1 MNIYQKLIEVRKV
14 VPYLQKKDK
23 GGQYEYVGSS
33 DVLGRVRAKMD
44 ELGLLIIPAVIG
56 HKVSEST
63 VEYIE
68 KGKYGDKPKKTTT
81 YFTELV
87 MVMKWVNAEN
97 PEEFIDVPWYGQG
110 VDIAGEK
117 GVGKAL
123 TYAEK
128 YFLLKSFNIATD
140 KDDPDAFQ
148 NKLEEQ
154 EKPDK
159 PEGKNPPSEE
169 NGNSK
174 ITKAQAKAITDRLD
188 KLKSKEYVLNYY
200 KLANAEDM
208 TVETLSKINDWC
220 NKKEQKAS

>member
-1 MNIYQKLIEVRKV
+1 VNIYQKLIEVRKV

-154 EKPDK
+154 E
-159 PEGKNPPSEE
+159 

-188 KLKSKEYVLNYY
+188 RLKSKEYVLNYY

>member
-154 EKPDK
+154 E
-159 PEGKNPPSEE
+159 

-188 KLKSKEYVLNYY
+188 RLKSKEYVLNYY